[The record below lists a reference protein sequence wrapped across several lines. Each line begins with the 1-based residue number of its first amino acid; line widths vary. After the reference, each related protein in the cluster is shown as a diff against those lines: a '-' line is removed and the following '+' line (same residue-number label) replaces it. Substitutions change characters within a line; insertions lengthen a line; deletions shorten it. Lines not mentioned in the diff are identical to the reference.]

1 MTRWTQ
7 EEEEKLLELY
17 ERNYTYEEM
26 AEALPGRSVGAVR
39 GKLGGRKRE
48 KREDTYIGGRGS
60 AHTEKS
66 PLSFSQSLNDV
77 VLSNLL
83 SIFQA
88 KRDFRQHKTSVMH
101 AYKIST
107 RLYDKRW

>member
-7 EEEEKLLELY
+7 KEEEKLLELY